1 MSRRTKQVQRSLREQ
16 IEDNKNIVTLPGVFD
31 ALSARVAEHV
41 GFEAI
46 FQTGY
51 ASAASLLGMPDFGF
65 LNAGETVDNA
75 HRIIRA
81 VKVPVLVDVDTGYG
95 NPLNVWRMV
104 HDIEALGGG
113 GIFLEDQVWPKRC
126 GHMTGKNVISKHDY
140 IQKLRAALDARK
152 SKDFIIVART
162 DARAPLGLEE
172 AIERG
177 KIYRKAG
184 ADVIFVEAPRSIE
197 ELKKIADEIDAPLL
211 ANMIENGVTPNLS
224 ARQLSKIGF
233 RMVVFPL
240 SGLYAATFA
249 IKEAFVELKRT
260 GITKEV
266 SKKMITFNEFNKF
279 VDLHRYINLENRYAS

>member
-16 IEDNKNIVTLPGVFD
+16 IEDNKNIITLPGVFD
-31 ALSARVAEHV
+31 ALGARVAEHV
-41 GFEAI
+41 GFDAI

-75 HRIIRA
+75 YRIIRA
-81 VKVPVLVDVDTGYG
+81 VEVPVLVDIDTGYG

-104 HDIEALGGG
+104 HDIEALGGA

-126 GHMTGKNVISKHDY
+126 GHMAGKNVISKDDY
-140 IQKLRAALDARK
+140 IRKLRAALDARK

-177 KIYRKAG
+177 KIYRKVG

-224 ARQLSKIGF
+224 ARQLLKIGF

-260 GITKEV
+260 GMTKEV
-266 SKKMITFNEFNKF
+266 SKKMITFNDFNKF
-279 VDLHRYINLENRYAS
+279 VDLHRYIDLENRYAS

>member
-1 MSRRTKQVQRSLREQ
+1 MSRRIKEVQRSLREQ
-16 IEDNKNIVTLPGVFD
+16 IEDNKGIITLPGVFD
-31 ALSARVAEHV
+31 ALSARIAEHV
-41 GFEAI
+41 GFDAI

-81 VKVPVLVDVDTGYG
+81 VKVPVLVDIDTGYG

-126 GHMTGKNVISKHDY
+126 GHMAGKNVISKHDY
-140 IQKLRAALDARK
+140 IQKLRAALEARK

-162 DARAPLGLEE
+162 DARDPLGLEE

-177 KIYRKAG
+177 KIYRKVG

-224 ARQLSKIGF
+224 AKQLLKIGF

-260 GITKEV
+260 GTTKEV

-279 VDLHRYINLENRYAS
+279 VDLPRYIDLENKYAA